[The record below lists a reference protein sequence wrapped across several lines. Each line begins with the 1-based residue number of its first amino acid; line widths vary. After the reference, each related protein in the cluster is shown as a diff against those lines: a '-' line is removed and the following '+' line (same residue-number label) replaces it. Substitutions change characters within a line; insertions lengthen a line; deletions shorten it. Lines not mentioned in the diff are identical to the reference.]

1 MGRLGTGNSGD
12 AGPESADDPRRHSP
26 HSIEKVDAVVV
37 GSGFGGSVAAL
48 RLAEAGQSVVL
59 MERGKPYPPGSF
71 ARTPSEMGKNFWDP
85 DRGLYGLFDAW
96 TFRGTE
102 GLVSSGLG
110 GGSLIYANVLLRKDE
125 KWFVNE
131 SPVPG
136 GGYENWPF
144 TRADLDPFYDAAEA
158 MLQPV
163 PYPYQDTAKT
173 MAMEKTAANLGLSI
187 TRPPIAVT
195 FSSGPGAAPR
205 TNQALPLPHYG
216 SIHGPNTVRTTC
228 TLGGECDIGCNA
240 GAKNTLDHNYLS
252 AAAFKGADIRTFHD
266 VRGIRPLAPGTEGG
280 GYEVRYVIH
289 HPDNQGGLLTE
300 HIIHCRRL
308 VLGAG
313 TFGTNFL
320 LLRNHGSLPALS
332 DALGTRFSGNGDL
345 LTFIMDAKTP
355 ATNGSR
361 PGVRTLTGS
370 KGPVITTAVRVPDS
384 NDDDGDGRGYYVEDA
399 GYPAFMNWLIETAQ
413 LKTAVKR
420 TAKVAAQ
427 LFKDR
432 LFDAGRS
439 NVSADLA
446 AALGDGRLSASS
458 VPLLGMGRDIP
469 DGVMTLRDGRLA
481 IAWTMATSKE
491 YFGRVRQTMS
501 EIAKDLDG
509 DFIDNPLWWAKRV
522 ITVHPIGG
530 APAGR
535 HPAEAVCDSYGEVFG
550 YPGLFVVDGAAMPG
564 PVGANP
570 SLTIAAFAERASAHI
585 VEAGNKARHRGISP
599 GDAAAA
605 QDTTQAA
612 AQDTIQR
619 EAAGAAVD
627 VGSMAPRSLAPDAT
641 KGKAARPEQPASAP
655 AQAQAQAQSAGT
667 RGLQMPGRAATE
679 ATSVRFTEQMHGWF
693 SPGVTD
699 PEKGRSLGRD
709 RSRKIMFE
717 LTITAEDIDAFAADP
732 RHPAKAEGYVLADY
746 FGGRMPV
753 ERGWFNLFV
762 EDRSDDGRPARRMLY
777 RLWLRDPGGTPL
789 TFTGHKLIH
798 NEAGFDLWPDTTT
811 LYATILQGHAPPD
824 VEVGGSQDG
833 VVGAGILFI
842 RPLDFAKQM
851 TTFRAEGPAPAA
863 GLLTFGTL
871 FGGELW
877 QVYGRVPRRVPF
889 PFKPKQ

>member
-12 AGPESADDPRRHSP
+12 VGFEPAPDPARHSA
-26 HSIEKVDAVVV
+26 HNIEKVDAVVV

-71 ARTPSEMGKNFWDP
+71 ARSPAEMGRNFWDP

-131 SPVPG
+131 SPIPG

-144 TRADLDPFYDAAEA
+144 TRADLDPYYKAAED

-163 PYPYQDTAKT
+163 PYPYNDTPKT
-173 MAMEKTAANLGLSI
+173 MAMEKTAATLGLPIS
-187 TRPPIAVT
+187 RPPIAVT
-195 FSSGPGAAPR
+195 FSTEPTKEPQ
-205 TNQALPLPHYG
+205 TNRPLPLPEYG

-228 TLGGECDIGCNA
+228 TLSGECDIGCNA
-240 GAKNTLDHNYLS
+240 GAKNTLDHNYIS
-252 AAAFKGADIRTFHD
+252 AAAHQGADIRTFHD
-266 VRGIRPLAPGTEGG
+266 VRGIRPLGRG
-280 GYEVRYVIH
+280 GYEVRYVVH
-289 HPDNQGGLLTE
+289 DPERQGELLKE
-300 HIIHCRRL
+300 RIIHCRRL
-308 VLGAG
+308 ILGAG

-320 LLRNHGSLPALS
+320 LLRNRSSLPALS

-345 LTFIMDAKTP
+345 LTFIMGAKTP
-355 ATNGSR
+355 ATNGSP

-370 KGPVITTAVRVPDS
+370 RGPVITTAIRIPDS

-399 GYPAFMNWLIETAQ
+399 GYPAFMNWLMETAQ
-413 LKTAVKR
+413 LSTAVKR
-420 TAKVAAQ
+420 TAKVARQ
-427 LFKDR
+427 LLKDR

-446 AALGDGRLSASS
+446 AALGDGRLSSSS

-481 IAWTMATSKE
+481 IAWTMATSKD
-491 YFGRVRQTMS
+491 YFGRVRGTMS

-530 APAGR
+530 APSGR
-535 HPAEAVCDSYGEVFG
+535 HPGEAVCDSYGEVFG

-570 SLTIAAFAERASAHI
+570 SLTISAFAERTCAHI
-585 VEAGNKARHRGISP
+585 LESTHSAAHRGISP
-599 GDAAAA
+599 AD
-605 QDTTQAA
+605 
-612 AQDTIQR
+612 
-619 EAAGAAVD
+619 AAGAGDLTDAGTHPSV
-627 VGSMAPRSLAPDAT
+627 PRELAPDAT
-641 KGKAARPEQPASAP
+641 KGKGAQEERPASGVADVPAEGTRSRGLGLPQPRDQQPAATD
-655 AQAQAQAQSAGT
+655 T
-667 RGLQMPGRAATE
+667 R
-679 ATSVRFTEQMHGWF
+679 TSVRFTEQMHGWF
-693 SPGVTD
+693 SPGFSD

-709 RSRKIMFE
+709 RGRKIMFE
-717 LTITAEDIDAFAADP
+717 LTITAADMDRFVEDLS
-732 RHPAKAEGYVLADY
+732 HPAKAEGYVLADY

-762 EDRSDDGRPARRMLY
+762 EDVSDDGRPARRMLY
-777 RLWLRDPGGTPL
+777 RLWLRDPGGTPF
-789 TFTGHKLIH
+789 TFTGYKLIH
-798 NEAGFDLWPDTTT
+798 NEAGLDVWQDTTT
-811 LYATILQGHAPPD
+811 LYATILRGHVPPSETPGVDEQGGED
-824 VEVGGSQDG
+824 VF
-833 VVGAGILFI
+833 GAGILYI
-842 RPLDFAKQM
+842 RPLDFAKQL

-863 GLLTFGTL
+863 GLASFMKL
-871 FGGELW
+871 FAGELW
-877 QVYGRVPRRVPF
+877 QVYGRGLKRIPFPLRSPLRPRR
-889 PFKPKQ
+889 